1 MDFIT
6 RIHKSKGNNFIT
18 VVMDRLTKYAHFYS
32 LSRPFKVIIVA
43 TPLMET
49 IKNLDGIAKIIVSHR
64 DPIFTSNFY
73 IELFSFFGCS
83 VGSHLLLPSSF

>member
-6 RIHKSKGNNFIT
+6 SIHKSKGNNFIA
-18 VVMDRLTKYAHFYS
+18 VVIDRLTKYAHFYS
-32 LSRPFKVIIVA
+32 LSRSLKVIIVA
-43 TPLMET
+43 TTFMET
-49 IKNLDGIAKIIVSHR
+49 IKNLDGIPKIIVSHR